1 VDPEKGGKT
10 SLDRLTAECG
20 PFPETVEAL
29 TGGGGRHLLFAH
41 PGNGLNIRPN
51 AGALGDGLDVR
62 ADDAYIVASPSSHN
76 TGRLYAW
83 EVEHHP
89 DEVSLAPP
97 PTWLLARLL
106 DAQRSDNG
114 DNRRPPEEWAE
125 LLRGAPLG
133 KRHAIA
139 ARIAGHYLG
148 LGVAPAEVEE
158 ILLGF
163 TARCSPPFDE
173 AEARRIV
180 RDLAAKDTRKATVE
194 GASGDGLALV
204 SVGALLGEPD
214 SAPPWLVED
223 RLPAGGLSLLAG
235 KPKAGKST
243 LARCLALK
251 VARGEPW
258 LGFAT
263 LRGPVFYL
271 ALEEKREEVREH
283 FRALGATSADP
294 IYVLSTAAPADA
306 LARLRVEILRRRP
319 VLIIVDPLFKFIRVP
334 AKSGDDYATMTALLE
349 PLLRLARET
358 GAHVLAVHHLG
369 KGARDDGDA
378 ILGSTAIFAAVDTAL
393 LLKRSERYRTL
404 SSIQRY
410 GGDLEEITLGLDSE
424 TRDVT
429 AGPPR
434 QEAEEAEAA
443 RLILAALEGA
453 SEPLTEPELLAEVE
467 ARTRATRGALRA
479 LVKSG
484 KVTRTGRG
492 TKGDPFRYAITGNEN
507 AWRERESAA
516 GVVR

>member
-1 VDPEKGGKT
+1 
-10 SLDRLTAECG
+10 
-20 PFPETVEAL
+20 
-29 TGGGGRHLLFAH
+29 
-41 PGNGLNIRPN
+41 
-51 AGALGDGLDVR
+51 
-62 ADDAYIVASPSSHN
+62 
-76 TGRLYAW
+76 
-83 EVEHHP
+83 
-89 DEVSLAPP
+89 
-97 PTWLLARLL
+97 
-106 DAQRSDNG
+106 
-114 DNRRPPEEWAE
+114 
-125 LLRGAPLG
+125 
-133 KRHAIA
+133 
-139 ARIAGHYLG
+139 
-148 LGVAPAEVEE
+148 
-158 ILLGF
+158 
-163 TARCSPPFDE
+163 
-173 AEARRIV
+173 
-180 RDLAAKDTRKATVE
+180 
-194 GASGDGLALV
+194 
-204 SVGALLGEPD
+204 
-214 SAPPWLVED
+214 
-223 RLPAGGLSLLAG
+223 
-235 KPKAGKST
+235 
-243 LARCLALK
+243 
-251 VARGEPW
+251 
-258 LGFAT
+258 
-263 LRGPVFYL
+263 
-271 ALEEKREEVREH
+271 
-283 FRALGATSADP
+283 
-294 IYVLSTAAPADA
+294 
-306 LARLRVEILRRRP
+306 VEILRRRP